1 MELMLFHVLMQMQ
14 FFWIDCRIFLVG
26 NKLDV
31 WMGGFSS
38 NAVRDTNGE
47 PLWGSAHLFRDLFL
61 QMVNASGVFFAGCA
75 RSICNGNR
83 RVYLHNWQ
91 TPTADYL
98 VPN

>member
-1 MELMLFHVLMQMQ
+1 MLFHVLMQMQ

-26 NKLDV
+26 NKLDI
-31 WMGGFSS
+31 WMGVLSS

-61 QMVNASGVFFAGCA
+61 QMVNASGVFF
-75 RSICNGNR
+75 S
-83 RVYLHNWQ
+83 RVVRGRYVMLIEEFYLHNWQ
-91 TPTADYL
+91 TPAASYL